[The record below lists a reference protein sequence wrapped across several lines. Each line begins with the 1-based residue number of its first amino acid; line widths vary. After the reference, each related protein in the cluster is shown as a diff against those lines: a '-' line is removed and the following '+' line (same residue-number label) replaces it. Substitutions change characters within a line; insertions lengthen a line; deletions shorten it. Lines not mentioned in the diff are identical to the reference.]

1 MELYDTITT
10 ILEDP
15 DFKIKVEF
23 LKGMFLCQRPRFCTY
38 RICAK
43 ASFECPVLTHPA
55 WFWV

>member
-23 LKGMFLCQRPRFCTY
+23 LKGMFVPALEILYLSHMRKKPPL
-38 RICAK
+38 K
-43 ASFECPVLTHPA
+43 AAC
-55 WFWV
+55 